1 MSRGQLPSSIA
12 ALVVSMALAWCAC
25 VGPAHALAAET
36 DMEALDDAVRPVAEV
51 IATTGP
57 DVDEGTR
64 VSVTGAVTFRNF
76 SEGLR
81 TVTVEDDTG
90 GVWVEL
96 FASLSSE
103 ELERFTVGARVTV
116 DGELDRGGY
125 APRIMADHVRVIGV
139 APLPEPL
146 QVDVNRLFV
155 GADNGR
161 RVQVSGIV
169 QGYRLD
175 EEVWSFVVDVAGR
188 RMVVRAPKE
197 FLDVE
202 PSSLV
207 DAEVAFVGVIGAI
220 RNTRGQFLSPILNV
234 ARREDLRVVA
244 TAPSSAFESPIVPL
258 SELALF
264 SPNPSHGR
272 RIRSEG
278 IVTLAY
284 PGRFFYLQE
293 GLHGVRVETTS
304 LDPIVPGDLV
314 KVAGFLDM
322 SRHIG
327 GLVEAVYRR
336 RDHDARP
343 LAVTIQPQQI
353 IAVNERSRQIGQ
365 IARPGNYHGCLISF
379 TATLMAA
386 RPPVGEGCGLTL
398 ADGSVIVMAT
408 LPAAEFPRIRSL
420 RPGSTLAITGIA
432 DLNIMPDPTLS
443 LGLDPL
449 TQRVGF
455 FIQRADDVAVISV
468 PSWWTPARLGT
479 ALAFALGTVMAVLGW
494 NYLLHQRVMQQASSL
509 AEQMRSRYE
518 AEAEFPAT
526 LRERGRLAANL
537 HDTLLQ
543 TLGGIGY
550 QLEACERSGAGGP
563 DETKR
568 HFEVAQRMVE
578 HAMGLQTVTGIGYQ
592 LKGMKASMKQSQKR
606 GGPEPAQAAAD
617 IDVAQRMVDHAV
629 QQLRGTVWAMQT
641 LPLAGESLPTAV
653 ETLVQRLQAEHTTSI
668 FLRTTGPVQQVPEVI
683 AGNLFLVVQEAV
695 YNALRHADA
704 SRIDVQ
710 LSFAEPGTV
719 TVQVRDDGRGF
730 VPGQQPGA
738 ADGHFGIE
746 GMRDRISR
754 IGGRW
759 ALDSQVGG
767 GTTIAATVP
776 ITGRGAVAAD
786 AASAVRSAAAVS

>member
-1 MSRGQLPSSIA
+1 
-12 ALVVSMALAWCAC
+12 
-25 VGPAHALAAET
+25 
-36 DMEALDDAVRPVAEV
+36 MEALDDAVRPVAEV

-379 TATLMAA
+379 TATLMEA
-386 RPPVGEGCGLTL
+386 RPPVGEWCGLTL
-398 ADGSVIVMAT
+398 ADGSFIVMAT

-518 AEAEFPAT
+518 AEAEFQAT

-537 HDTLLQ
+537 HDT
-543 TLGGIGY
+543 
-550 QLEACERSGAGGP
+550 
-563 DETKR
+563 
-568 HFEVAQRMVE
+568 V
-578 HAMGLQTVTGIGYQ
+578 LQTVTGIGYQ

>member
-1 MSRGQLPSSIA
+1 MAIAVSSCI
-12 ALVVSMALAWCAC
+12 
-25 VGPAHALAAET
+25 GPARALAAEPG
-36 DMEALDDAVRPVAEV
+36 MEALDDAVRPIAEV

-57 DVDEGTR
+57 DVDDGTH

-76 SEGLR
+76 RDGLR
-81 TVTVEDDTG
+81 TVTIEDGTG
-90 GVWVEL
+90 GVWVEIV
-96 FASLSSE
+96 ATLSSE
-103 ELERFTVGARVTV
+103 ELDRVVVGTRVMV
-116 DGELDRGGY
+116 EGELDRGGY
-125 APRIMADHVRVIGV
+125 APRIMADQVRVIGE

-146 QVDVNRLFV
+146 YADISRLFV

-161 RVQVSGIV
+161 RVHVSGVV
-169 QGYRLD
+169 QGYRSD
-175 EEVWSFVVDVAGR
+175 DDCWSLVVDVAGR
-188 RMVVRAPKE
+188 RMVARVPKE
-197 FLDVE
+197 FLDTAPV
-202 PSSLV
+202 SLV

-264 SPNPSHGR
+264 SPTPSRGR

-278 IVTLAY
+278 VVTLAY

-379 TATLMAA
+379 TATLMEA
-386 RPPVGEGCGLTL
+386 RPPVGEWCGLTL
-398 ADGSVIVMAT
+398 ADGSFIVMAT

-449 TQRVGF
+449 TQRVGV
-455 FIQRADDVAVISV
+455 FIQRADDVAVISA

-479 ALAFALGTVMAVLGW
+479 ALALALGTVTAVLGW
-494 NYLLHQRVMQQASSL
+494 NYLLHRRVMRQAASL

-518 AEAEFPAT
+518 SEAEFQAT

-537 HDTLLQ
+537 HDT
-543 TLGGIGY
+543 
-550 QLEACERSGAGGP
+550 
-563 DETKR
+563 
-568 HFEVAQRMVE
+568 V
-578 HAMGLQTVTGIGYQ
+578 LQTVTGISYQ
-592 LKGMKASMKQSQKR
+592 LKGMKATMKRAS
-606 GGPEPAQAAAD
+606 PEPVEAVAD
-617 IDVAQRMVDHAV
+617 IDIAQRMVDHAV
-629 QQLRGTVWAMQT
+629 QQLRGTVWAMQS
-641 LPLAGESLPTAV
+641 LPLAGQSLPMAL
-653 ETLVQRLQAEHTTSI
+653 EALVQRLQSEHGTEI
-668 FLRTTGPVQQVPEVI
+668 VLRTTGPVQQVPDVV
-683 AGNLFLVVQEAV
+683 AGNLFLVAQEAI

-704 SRIDVQ
+704 RRVDVD
-710 LSFAEPGTV
+710 LSFAEPGMATV
-719 TVQVRDDGRGF
+719 RVCDGGRGF
-730 VPGQQPGA
+730 VPGKQPAA

-746 GMRDRISR
+746 GMRDRVSR

-759 ALDSQVGG
+759 AVESQVGA
-767 GTTIAATVP
+767 GTTITATVP
-776 ITGRGAVAAD
+776 IAGRLMTHDVLLHQET
-786 AASAVRSAAAVS
+786 

>member
-1 MSRGQLPSSIA
+1 
-12 ALVVSMALAWCAC
+12 
-25 VGPAHALAAET
+25 
-36 DMEALDDAVRPVAEV
+36 MEALDDAVRPVAEV

-125 APRIMADHVRVIGV
+125 APRIMADHVRLIGV

-264 SPNPSHGR
+264 SPTPSRGR

-278 IVTLAY
+278 VVTLAY

-304 LDPIVPGDLV
+304 LDPIEPGDLV
-314 KVAGFLDM
+314 KVVGFLNM

-379 TATLMAA
+379 TATLMEA
-386 RPPVGEGCGLTL
+386 RPPVGEWCGLTL
-398 ADGSVIVMAT
+398 ADGSFIVMAT

-432 DLNIMPDPTLS
+432 DLNIMPDPALS

-449 TQRVGF
+449 TQRVGV
-455 FIQRADDVAVISV
+455 FIQRADDVAVISA

-518 AEAEFPAT
+518 AEAEFQAT

-537 HDTLLQ
+537 HDT
-543 TLGGIGY
+543 
-550 QLEACERSGAGGP
+550 
-563 DETKR
+563 
-568 HFEVAQRMVE
+568 V
-578 HAMGLQTVTGIGYQ
+578 LQTVTGIGYQ

-606 GGPEPAQAAAD
+606 GGPEPVQAAAD

-704 SRIDVQ
+704 SRIDVE
-710 LSFAEPGTV
+710 LSFTEPGTV

-730 VPGQQPGA
+730 MPGQQPGA

-759 ALDSQVGG
+759 ALDSHLGV
-767 GTTIAATVP
+767 GTTITATVP
-776 ITGRGAVAAD
+776 ITGRGAVSAD

>member
-1 MSRGQLPSSIA
+1 
-12 ALVVSMALAWCAC
+12 
-25 VGPAHALAAET
+25 
-36 DMEALDDAVRPVAEV
+36 MEALDDAVRPVAEV

-161 RVQVSGIV
+161 RVQLSGIV

-264 SPNPSHGR
+264 SPTPSRGR

-278 IVTLAY
+278 VVTLAY

-379 TATLMAA
+379 TATLMEA
-386 RPPVGEGCGLTL
+386 RPPVGEWCGLTL
-398 ADGSVIVMAT
+398 ADGSFIVMAT

-420 RPGSTLAITGIA
+420 RPGGTLAITGIA

-449 TQRVGF
+449 TQRVRV
-455 FIQRADDVAVISV
+455 FIQRADDVAVISA

-518 AEAEFPAT
+518 AEAEFQAT

-537 HDTLLQ
+537 HDT
-543 TLGGIGY
+543 
-550 QLEACERSGAGGP
+550 
-563 DETKR
+563 
-568 HFEVAQRMVE
+568 V
-578 HAMGLQTVTGIGYQ
+578 LQTVTGIGYQ
-592 LKGMKASMKQSQKR
+592 LKGMKAAMKQSQKR
-606 GGPEPAQAAAD
+606 GGPEPVQAAAD

>member
-1 MSRGQLPSSIA
+1 
-12 ALVVSMALAWCAC
+12 
-25 VGPAHALAAET
+25 
-36 DMEALDDAVRPVAEV
+36 MEALDDAVRPVAEV

-125 APRIMADHVRVIGV
+125 APRIMADHVRLIGV

-264 SPNPSHGR
+264 SPTPSRGR

-278 IVTLAY
+278 VVTLAY

-304 LDPIVPGDLV
+304 LDPIEPGDLV
-314 KVAGFLDM
+314 KVVGFLDM

-379 TATLMAA
+379 TATLMEA
-386 RPPVGEGCGLTL
+386 RPPVGEWCGLTL
-398 ADGSVIVMAT
+398 ADGSFIVMAT

-432 DLNIMPDPTLS
+432 DLNIMPDPALS

-449 TQRVGF
+449 TQRVGV
-455 FIQRADDVAVISV
+455 FIQRADDVAVISA

-518 AEAEFPAT
+518 AEAEFQAT

-537 HDTLLQ
+537 HDT
-543 TLGGIGY
+543 
-550 QLEACERSGAGGP
+550 
-563 DETKR
+563 
-568 HFEVAQRMVE
+568 V
-578 HAMGLQTVTGIGYQ
+578 LQTVTGIGYQ

-606 GGPEPAQAAAD
+606 GGPEPVQAAAD

-704 SRIDVQ
+704 SRIDVE
-710 LSFAEPGTV
+710 LSFTEPGTV

-730 VPGQQPGA
+730 MPGQQPGA

-759 ALDSQVGG
+759 ALDSHLGV
-767 GTTIAATVP
+767 GTTITATVP
-776 ITGRGAVAAD
+776 ITGRGAVSAD